1 MIHSPRQRRTAVL
14 SASSGFRTPVDRTP
28 RSHQRGLTFKILTA
42 LFAVMAVLV
51 GTAAA
56 AFANAANPLPD
67 ASGTT
72 NVKNGVVTQN
82 ANGSFTV
89 VSGTVD
95 VQVGGTWNWGDLSNS
110 SQQSDCT
117 SRYGVGWAVDWAGVS
132 NSASAPGAL
141 GAIQIGKKNGG
152 GGFFHIFDSDMIASG
167 NNYAFTG
174 PCTAAEL
181 ALDPPH
187 PSGPWSATH
196 TYTAGQIIPGT
207 LCVNM
212 YDLHGS
218 PGSLKGGDEDPL
230 GNNDNSIKTNS
241 FDPGANKGSCF
252 VPTIINAQHLVGH
265 IYLCDGNNQT
275 TTEVSGGTIGA
286 TGPSTV
292 AAKANPI
299 DDTTVKAGNYTVNA
313 TSPSDYHFVAC
324 GQGGVTIGTPTT
336 ANQSTNV
343 PTNGTGTA
351 IFYVVPNPKNPNLSI
366 TKAASATTVT
376 AGDSFDYTL
385 NVANTGQGPAN
396 NAVVTDTIPTGLA
409 IGKVTPSVGTCTTT
423 GQAVSCNL
431 GNLAANASA
440 TITIHVTTST
450 AVCGKVPNTGHV
462 KADNNGNVDSNEV
475 DVVIVCPNPAL
486 DITKSASATTVNAGD
501 PFDYTLVVTSVG
513 GATATNVVVTDTIPT
528 GFGITGASSTTGTCT
543 VANHQDLTCTIG
555 DLAAANAA
563 NGTKSA
569 TITVHISTNNAP
581 CGTLPNTAHAA
592 AGNVSNVDSNEVDVT
607 VDCPVNGN
615 LDKTNDAD
623 ADGNFHKSETA
634 PLPGMDVP
642 FRAVLTN
649 TSGIPVV
656 IDSIQDDWTDATGAL
671 SISPQCAAAFV
682 GQTVAPGDSLT
693 CEFVVS
699 NYSPAAGTSVTN
711 TITVNVHDAG
721 NPGKTKTLTSTS
733 TVNTAATPPLNL
745 TVTKTNDGNGDGV
758 FTKDETG
765 VENANVNFRV
775 TITNNSAV
783 PVVIDSVTDVWPGAT
798 EFAPACAA
806 QIVGTT
812 LAANGGTVSC
822 DFTVANYV
830 PSSTAGAKTNTVT
843 VKAHD
848 ASNPGNT
855 TTQKDDS
862 TVRGEPPAVLGTT
875 VVRAL
880 PRTGSD
886 TYALAGLGVLLLAL
900 GAGLMMLS
908 SGRIPQ
914 AAMALRSS
922 VLTAPVM
929 YSRSVLVERRSLGAV
944 NRRKLRGR

>member
-1 MIHSPRQRRTAVL
+1 MIHSPRQRRTVAL
-14 SASSGFRTPVDRTP
+14 SAFLGSFTKAHRTPKP
-28 RSHQRGLTFKILTA
+28 RQRGLTFKIATA

-72 NVKNGVVTQN
+72 DVLNGTVQPN
-82 ANGSFTV
+82 PNGTFTV
-89 VSGTVD
+89 LSGHVD
-95 VQVGGTWNWGDLSNS
+95 VQVGGTWDWGQLSGS
-110 SQQSDCT
+110 SPQSDCT

-141 GAIQIGKKNGG
+141 GALQIGKKNGG
-152 GGFFHIFDSDMIASG
+152 GGFFHIFDADMIASG

-174 PCTAAEL
+174 PCTPAEL

-187 PSGPWSATH
+187 PAGPWSATH

-218 PGSLKGGDEDPL
+218 PGSLKAGDEDPL
-230 GNNDNSIKTNS
+230 GNNDNSIRTNS

-252 VPTIINAQHLVGH
+252 VPKIINSQHLVGH
-265 IYLCDGNNQT
+265 IYLCDGSNQT

-299 DDTTVKAGNYTVNA
+299 DDTTVNAGNYTVNA

-351 IFYVVPNPKNPNLSI
+351 IFYVSPNPKNPNLSI

-385 NVANTGQGPAN
+385 NVANTGQGPATN
-396 NAVVTDTIPTGLA
+396 TVVTDTIPSGLA
-409 IGKVTPSVGTCTTT
+409 IGKITPSVGTCTAT
-423 GQAVSCNL
+423 GQDVSCNL
-431 GNLAANASA
+431 GTLAKSASA
-440 TITIHVTTST
+440 TITIHVTTS
-450 AVCGKVPNTGHV
+450 AAACGKVPNTGHV

-475 DVVIVCPNPAL
+475 DVIIVCPNPAL
-486 DITKSASATTVNAGD
+486 DITKSASATTVNPGD

-528 GFGITGASSTTGTCT
+528 GFGITGATSTQGSCT
-543 VANHQDLTCTIG
+543 VANHQDLTCNIG

-581 CGTLPNTAHAA
+581 CGTLPNTAHAS

-607 VDCPVNGN
+607 VDCPVTGN

-623 ADGNFHKSETA
+623 GDGNFHKSETA
-634 PLPGMDVP
+634 PLPGIDVP
-642 FRAVLTN
+642 FRVVLTN

-656 IDSIQDDWTDATGAL
+656 IDSISDTFGTTT
-671 SISPQCAAAFV
+671 INPTCAAAFL
-682 GQTVAPGDSLT
+682 GQTVAPNGTIT
-693 CEFVVS
+693 CDFTVT
-699 NYSPAAGTSVTN
+699 NYSPAAGSSLDNEVT
-711 TITVNVHDAG
+711 VLVHDAS
-721 NPGKTKTLTSTS
+721 NPGKTNTLKSTS

-745 TVTKTNDGNGDGV
+745 TVVKTNDANGDGV

-765 VENANVNFRV
+765 VENTNVNFRV
-775 TITNNSAV
+775 SITNNSAV

-798 EFAPACAA
+798 EFAPACASS
-806 QIVGTT
+806 IVGTT

-830 PSSTAGAKTNTVT
+830 PPSTAGAKTNTVT
-843 VKAHD
+843 VKGHD
-848 ASNPGNT
+848 STNPGNT

-929 YSRSVLVERRSLGAV
+929 YSRSVLVERRTLGAE